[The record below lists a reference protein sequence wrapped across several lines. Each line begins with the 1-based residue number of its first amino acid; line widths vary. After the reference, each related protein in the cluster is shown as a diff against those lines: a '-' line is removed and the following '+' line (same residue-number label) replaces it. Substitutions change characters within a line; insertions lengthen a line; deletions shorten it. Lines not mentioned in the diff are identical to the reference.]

1 MEIPD
6 WMSEVLSQFDG
17 KTESHSETEIAE
29 ALGRA
34 RSSRGDLPEDEWKVF
49 LAEHSVF
56 FLRPSRKPEQG
67 FWGTYFA
74 PMAILTGKDG
84 KDVTSPDIT
93 QLDAESVTHWESR
106 AETVTD
112 PVMKARYADASWDLA
127 KRVAGTKPNHNMARI
142 ASDAYVLATER
153 GLSTIPPFAVQ
164 WLVRALDLARS
175 VRDDQRTSEAAE
187 AMVRFYKANLSPKL
201 VGIWITIFDELYAS
215 QNLLTRE
222 LIKSMILD
230 LESMLKRLTTIDEH
244 NEFDPFNA
252 QAVGER
258 LIRHYRSVG
267 DADSVARVVKTFGG
281 AFEQQANGAGAMLAT
296 AWLQPIAERYEQ
308 EGLKAEA
315 EALQNKLEKRYAEI
329 TNELKTYSLPI
340 RFTQEQVDELFRY
353 LIVDK
358 DLASTLKNIGTYFIP
373 KVGEARKLIQSKGSV
388 APLLSLMPIELLD
401 SSGRP
406 KAHIGSTEDDAEGHL
421 YYQLTQIMTFSDPF
435 LYLVLERVREQ
446 FAPSAEDLTSFLY
459 ECPVFVESRKGIL
472 QQGLAAYLEHDFVKS
487 IHILVPQLEEVLRN
501 LLAMIGVP
509 TVKNVP
515 RHPGITDVKSM
526 NNVLEE
532 ERIREILPEDVWRYL
547 TLLYID
553 RRGVNLRNDLAHG
566 LIVLEGFNEYSSNRV
581 LHSLL
586 ALTPITIKPRR
597 MS

>member
-1 MEIPD
+1 
-6 WMSEVLSQFDG
+6 
-17 KTESHSETEIAE
+17 
-29 ALGRA
+29 
-34 RSSRGDLPEDEWKVF
+34 
-49 LAEHSVF
+49 
-56 FLRPSRKPEQG
+56 
-67 FWGTYFA
+67 
-74 PMAILTGKDG
+74 
-84 KDVTSPDIT
+84 
-93 QLDAESVTHWESR
+93 
-106 AETVTD
+106 
-112 PVMKARYADASWDLA
+112 
-127 KRVAGTKPNHNMARI
+127 
-142 ASDAYVLATER
+142 
-153 GLSTIPPFAVQ
+153 
-164 WLVRALDLARS
+164 
-175 VRDDQRTSEAAE
+175 
-187 AMVRFYKANLSPKL
+187 
-201 VGIWITIFDELYAS
+201 
-215 QNLLTRE
+215 
-222 LIKSMILD
+222 
-230 LESMLKRLTTIDEH
+230 
-244 NEFDPFNA
+244 
-252 QAVGER
+252 
-258 LIRHYRSVG
+258 
-267 DADSVARVVKTFGG
+267 
-281 AFEQQANGAGAMLAT
+281 
-296 AWLQPIAERYEQ
+296 
-308 EGLKAEA
+308 
-315 EALQNKLEKRYAEI
+315 
-329 TNELKTYSLPI
+329 
-340 RFTQEQVDELFRY
+340 
-353 LIVDK
+353 
-358 DLASTLKNIGTYFIP
+358 
-373 KVGEARKLIQSKGSV
+373 
-388 APLLSLMPIELLD
+388 MPIELLD

-459 ECPVFVESRKGIL
+459 ECPVFLESRKGIL